1 MSFNFHFILH
11 LLNSF
16 SRFLLEAALHHL
28 PGDRSDEDVAP
39 EGHQLGRRLSQRR
52 LRRPELLGS
61 ASASS
66 PRKLARH
73 QCLRFW
79 ERMRSVAL
87 FLLGFNLNLL
97 IRKLSCHL
105 CGTRLCSAAVCSSSP
120 EWPYLPLRNMT
131 AVFLRQ
137 FCWVFFCLSFV
148 SSCSSWLSIQLEL
161 WILFNCSISR

>member
-28 PGDRSDEDVAP
+28 PGDRGDEDVAP
-39 EGHQLGRRLSQRR
+39 EGHQLGRRLTQRR

-73 QCLRFW
+73 QCLRF
-79 ERMRSVAL
+79 
-87 FLLGFNLNLL
+87 
-97 IRKLSCHL
+97 
-105 CGTRLCSAAVCSSSP
+105 
-120 EWPYLPLRNMT
+120 
-131 AVFLRQ
+131 
-137 FCWVFFCLSFV
+137 
-148 SSCSSWLSIQLEL
+148 
-161 WILFNCSISR
+161 